1 MTFSSI
7 LIIKLGKFQNK
18 ICFENKKK
26 TCNIFFEN
34 MQKGNFSFPY
44 MYVTYT

>member
-18 ICFENKKK
+18 ICFENKKN
-26 TCNIFFEN
+26 CNIFFEN
-34 MQKGNFSFPY
+34 VQKGNFSFPY
-44 MYVTYT
+44 MYVMYT